1 MKFDIKDL
9 KSWSNRHDVRT
20 LSVTGF
26 FGTLCVYQ
34 HYRFLKFK
42 RDILDH
48 LIEMWTFHKMIVDT
62 LDKIS
67 KRI

>member
-1 MKFDIKDL
+1 MTADFICI
-9 KSWSNRHDVRT
+9 V
-20 LSVTGF
+20 F